1 MALQGALGEFVR
13 RDEVVVRGEVALDGT
28 NPTPIAT
35 GLKSISAVHLAL
47 TFITAP
53 GLNTSVLTYGIS
65 DGTLNIY
72 AWKPTGAT
80 NPTLIASTGTETVSY
95 IVIGVKP

>member
-1 MALQGALGEFVR
+1 MALYGGLGELVR

-28 NPTPIAT
+28 NPTPVTT

-53 GLNTSVLTYGIS
+53 GVGTSVLTYGIS

-72 AWKPTGAT
+72 AWKPTSNS
-80 NPTLIASTGTETVSY
+80 NPTLIASTGTEVVSY